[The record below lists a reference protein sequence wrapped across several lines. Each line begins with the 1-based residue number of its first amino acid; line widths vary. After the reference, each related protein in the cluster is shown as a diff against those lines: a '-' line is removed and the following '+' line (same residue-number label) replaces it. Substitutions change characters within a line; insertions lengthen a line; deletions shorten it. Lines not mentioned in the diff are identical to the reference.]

1 MEPPVKEHLATIPV
15 HDSGAIIEGSYRYL
29 LWRTWDVSRPRAL
42 WILLNPS
49 MADEQ
54 LDDRTL
60 RRCKTFSA
68 SWQFG
73 GLEIVN
79 LFALRT
85 PYPRDLYQAAN
96 PVGEENE
103 QYIIAAV
110 RRATCIILAWGA
122 HGSYRERDR
131 AALALIK
138 AHTALAP
145 CCLGVTRSGSPR
157 HPLYIARNK
166 QPFPFV
172 SSAPL
177 TATRRHNAH
186 TWLDVSAPRGV
197 S

>member
-1 MEPPVKEHLATIPV
+1 MESPDNGHLAPIPAQV
-15 HDSGAIIEGSYRYL
+15 DGAIIEGAYRYL

-49 MADEQ
+49 MADGRI
-54 LDDRTL
+54 DDRTL
-60 RRCKTFSA
+60 RRCKAFTA
-68 SWQFG
+68 SWRFG

-96 PVGEENE
+96 PVGEEND

-110 RRATCIILAWGA
+110 RRATSIILAWGA

-131 AALALIK
+131 AVLALIK
-138 AHTALAP
+138 THTALAP

-172 SSAPL
+172 SSAP
-177 TATRRHNAH
+177 
-186 TWLDVSAPRGV
+186 
-197 S
+197 